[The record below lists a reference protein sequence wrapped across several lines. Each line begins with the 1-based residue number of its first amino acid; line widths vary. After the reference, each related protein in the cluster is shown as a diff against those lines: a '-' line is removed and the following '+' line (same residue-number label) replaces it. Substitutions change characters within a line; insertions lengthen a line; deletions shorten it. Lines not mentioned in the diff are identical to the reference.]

1 MAQNKRP
8 GNLTDLSPEIQ
19 AELIRITEEDQQQ
32 NPSNQQNSQL
42 IQALTNTTNAI
53 SSLMQSLGITAMQ
66 LKGGV
71 EGNYKTAFDG
81 MNNASDKL
89 DKAVEALS
97 SADTDKNHQE
107 MIAGLDK
114 LSHEIQLKLT
124 DVEKAAQKGDLKP
137 NIKVDSPKVDVKV
150 DPPNL
155 KPLEKLMN
163 EKLPALAKQLADAIP
178 EVPETDLTTVEKTLK
193 DIQNATE
200 ATANRKIPIPQFP
213 TTIKAVNA
221 DGSAI
226 GGGTQ
231 YTDGS
236 TAVTHPIG
244 TQQVFVNGSNVE
256 TAVSSANPLPVSAS
270 VAPVSD
276 NTPASQNITA
286 RDIASAT
293 ATGANTQAIITG
305 TPTAGSAATFA
316 VASRET
322 ILVMVSGTWT
332 GTLTSEGSFDGG
344 ITWVS
349 KAVKQIGTAYT
360 SNGFTANFAG
370 AVNVAGLTNYRI
382 RSTAAWT
389 GTATTLITLST
400 NAHSVYTANNT
411 KLEDGTVQSITNTIK
426 PASTAPVA
434 TDTSLVVAMSPNSI
448 ATTLNAELP
457 DITGTFTNATQTT
470 AIQATGLNGYDNVF
484 VSINGTYTT
493 ATATFQGSD
502 DGGATWKNIA
512 VAARTDSQTIES
524 GYTNL
529 SNIGRGWNINIQGFD
544 AFQVLSSAVATGT
557 VNVRISPESAPTN
570 AGATVGANITDGT
583 NTANV
588 VAGDTGFN
596 GLATTSGTK
605 TYAFTTSSA
614 GAQNLIANT
623 PSEGFS
629 WAIIQFT
636 SVGSGLTFASQ
647 WSSSSGGTYASGTIG
662 ASNGAMT
669 ASSITSPATTVFY
682 NAAVEGNFFQFA
694 ISALTSG
701 TVTGTVTLTNKNFY
715 TAFMSA
721 FQSGTWTV
729 GSNSATGSAVPAN
742 AFYNGMRDSSGNLV
756 GTQSMGGAGNAA
768 LSLNNPLATGQYIYN
783 GANADAVR
791 SATAASNTTGTGLLG
806 VGNLM
811 FDGTNHQLM
820 QNATGASASA
830 SGLSK
835 QLAVGSYAYNG
846 GTADYMRNNTTGVVI
861 AAGATASNAGVT
873 TTTYNASKAVIV
885 VNVTAITGTLTVTIN
900 AITASGYS
908 YPILVST
915 AIATTGTTPLRIGEG
930 LTASANAVANDILPR
945 TIQVVTAVTGT
956 ISYGVDYELSV

>member
-19 AELIRITEEDQQQ
+19 RELIRIEQEDQQQ
-32 NPSNQQNSQL
+32 NPGTQQNSQL
-42 IQALTNTTNAI
+42 IQALTNATNAV
-53 SSLMQSLGITAMQ
+53 SALMQSLGITAMQ

-81 MNNASDKL
+81 MNNASEKL
-89 DKAVEALS
+89 NKAVEALS

-163 EKLPALAKQLADAIP
+163 EKLPALAKQLVDAIP

-236 TAVTHPIG
+236 TGVTHPIG

-270 VAPVSD
+270 VTPVSD

-286 RDIASAT
+286 RDVASAT

-382 RSTAAWT
+382 RSTAVWT

-426 PASTAPVA
+426 PASTAPAA

-470 AIQATGLNGYDNVF
+470 AVQATGLNGYDNVF
-484 VSINGTYTT
+484 VSISGTYTA

-512 VAARTDSQTIES
+512 VAARTDSQTIEA

-529 SNIGRGWNINIQGFD
+529 SSIARGWNINIQGFD

-570 AGATVGANITDGT
+570 AGATVGVASLGDGT
-583 NTANV
+583 NNVNILKSDGTAAGQNAEL
-588 VAGDTGFN
+588 VAGSYQEQAS
-596 GLATTSGTK
+596 LS
-605 TYAFTTSSA
+605 TSSTT
-614 GAQNLIANT
+614 NNDLL
-623 PSEGFS
+623 P
-629 WAIIQFT
+629 AID
-636 SVGSGLTFASQ
+636 VRNYK
-647 WSSSSGGTYASGTIG
+647 YASIQILGTW
-662 ASNGAMT
+662 
-669 ASSITSPATTVFY
+669 
-682 NAAVEGNFFQFA
+682 
-694 ISALTSG
+694 
-701 TVTGTVTLTNKNFY
+701 TGTVTFQVSNDNVTFVSQNILPPN
-715 TAFMSA
+715 SA
-721 FQSGTWTV
+721 SATSTTTSNGQWNIPLSSRYLRIRVTTGGTGTV
-729 GSNSATGSAVPAN
+729 QGILELFALPIVPTQIGVNTFNGSATGSAIPAN
-742 AFYNGMRDSSGNLV
+742 VFAQGFS
-756 GTQSMGGAGNAA
+756 
-768 LSLNNPLATGQYIYN
+768 
-783 GANADAVR
+783 
-791 SATAASNTTGTGLLG
+791 
-806 VGNLM
+806 
-811 FDGTNHQLM
+811 DGTNLQ
-820 QNATGASASA
+820 ATRGNISV
-830 SGLSK
+830 
-835 QLAVGSYAYNG
+835 AVL
-846 GTADYMRNNTTGVVI
+846 
-861 AAGATASNAGVT
+861 AAGQT
-873 TTTYNASKAVIV
+873 TTTTSATQSTFNAGRLAVVI
-885 VNVTAITGTLTVTIN
+885 NISAFTSGTLTFTVN
-900 AITASGYS
+900 GITSSNYT

-915 AIATTGTTPLRIGEG
+915 ALGATGVTPLRIFPGA
-930 LTASANAVANDILPR
+930 TPSANAVANDLVPK
-945 TIQVVTAVTGT
+945 QYNVVVTGT
-956 ISYGVDYELSV
+956 FTATYGVDAVLSV